1 MTLSEYV
8 TAIKALS
15 DPHRTR
21 AVMALRDGELCVC
34 QIIELLG
41 LAPSTISKHMS
52 ILKLAG
58 LVECRK
64 EGRWVY
70 YALADTGKESNTADS
85 ITFTLENLKNDQ
97 TIRNDAL
104 QLQKIKSMDLATLC
118 RK

>member
-1 MTLSEYV
+1 MTLTDFV
-8 TAIKALS
+8 ATIKALS
-15 DPHRTR
+15 DPHRIR

-34 QIIELLG
+34 RIIELLG

-58 LVECRK
+58 LVESRK

-70 YALADTGKESNTADS
+70 YALTGTGRRSGSAESIS
-85 ITFTLENLKNDQ
+85 ITLENLKNDQ